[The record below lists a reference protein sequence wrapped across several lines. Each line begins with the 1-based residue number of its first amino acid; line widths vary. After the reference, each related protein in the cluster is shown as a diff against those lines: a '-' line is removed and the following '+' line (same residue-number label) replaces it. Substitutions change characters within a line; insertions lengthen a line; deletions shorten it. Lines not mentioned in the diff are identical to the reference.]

1 MIDDSMD
8 QQGSDNVA
16 LGDVVP
22 DHVVRSGQ
30 LPAMRYHDLPDAIP
44 VRKMLGPGIILAGMA
59 LGSGEFILWPYIT
72 YRSGFVFFW
81 AAILGVAMQYL
92 INMEIT
98 RWTLATGET
107 AVTGFCRLSKWWAPV
122 FLLLNII
129 PWAVPAWATGAGEL
143 AIWLFWGAE
152 HHNSQYDTVLAIV
165 GLVTCGVL
173 LTAGPVIYET
183 VERIQF
189 VLVTLVIVLVLG
201 LTLFLVS
208 DRTEAVAEMSR
219 SVVTVGSPE
228 YVPDLDAKMLLGALA
243 FAGAGGT
250 LNLAQSDYIK
260 EKGYGMGKFIGR
272 LTSPVTGKA
281 EATSEIG
288 FFFPINRANLDRW
301 QTWWRNASLEHF
313 FSFFVTCLVCLIAL
327 TLITYCLVFHRD
339 GSRQIGEDQFAK
351 HDLSFIFGEA
361 DVIQGQLGSIASGTF
376 IVIGIAV
383 LLTTE
388 IGILDATSRIS
399 TNIVKTVW
407 LRDQTSLSESRIYLG
422 FLWATILLGIG
433 LLMTAGSAIKQITVA
448 ASMNGGVMF
457 LYSVVLL
464 YLNTRSLPDVI
475 RPSLWRRLAMSLIVL
490 FFGYFTARAIW
501 GLFG

>member
-1 MIDDSMD
+1 M
-8 QQGSDNVA
+8 
-16 LGDVVP
+16 
-22 DHVVRSGQ
+22 
-30 LPAMRYHDLPDAIP
+30 
-44 VRKMLGPGIILAGMA
+44 
-59 LGSGEFILWPYIT
+59 
-72 YRSGFVFFW
+72 
-81 AAILGVAMQYL
+81 
-92 INMEIT
+92 
-98 RWTLATGET
+98 
-107 AVTGFCRLSKWWAPV
+107 
-122 FLLLNII
+122 
-129 PWAVPAWATGAGEL
+129 
-143 AIWLFWGAE
+143 
-152 HHNSQYDTVLAIV
+152 
-165 GLVTCGVL
+165 
-173 LTAGPVIYET
+173 
-183 VERIQF
+183 
-189 VLVTLVIVLVLG
+189 
-201 LTLFLVS
+201 
-208 DRTEAVAEMSR
+208 
-219 SVVTVGSPE
+219 
-228 YVPDLDAKMLLGALA
+228 
-243 FAGAGGT
+243 
-250 LNLAQSDYIK
+250 AQSDYIK

-288 FFFPINRANLDRW
+288 YFFPINRANLDRW

-327 TLITYCLVFHRD
+327 TLITYCLVFNRD

-361 DVIQGQLGSIASGTF
+361 DVIQSQLGSIASGTF

-448 ASMNGGVMF
+448 AAMNGGVMF